1 MRGFTLIELLTVILI
16 IGILA
21 AIAWPMYETAVDS
34 SRYSQL
40 KTLVR
45 TVKDAA
51 DVAYL
56 GRGYYPTSLS
66 ELDIE
71 LPSGCVI
78 SNTDPSFASCD
89 KFYINYFD
97 GLDRNVVGSMNPSS
111 TSFSALGDYVAYV
124 QWLDN
129 STLPGKQECRAHS
142 TSKRMMKLCEGAE
155 SGTLDGV
162 AEGSECPTC
171 KRYWLP

>member
-21 AIAWPMYETAVDS
+21 AIAWPMYETAVDT

-40 KTLVR
+40 KTIVR
-45 TVKDAA
+45 SVKDAA
-51 DVAYL
+51 EVAYL
-56 GRGYYPTSLS
+56 AQGHYPDSL
-66 ELDIE
+66 EDMDVE
-71 LPSGCVI
+71 LPAVCVLDKD
-78 SNTDPSFASCD
+78 DPTFAVCD
-89 KFYINYFD
+89 KFYINYLD

-129 STLPGKQECRAHS
+129 STLMGKQECRTNS
-142 TSKRMMKLCEGAE
+142 TSERMKKLCEGGE

-162 AEGSECPTC
+162 AEGSECPAC
-171 KRYWLP
+171 ARYWLP